1 MNIVILSF
9 ASFVLGSA
17 TWRTPPVDNG
27 GGGAA
32 GGTRV
37 RAGPCKIRIKI
48 SNGTNL
54 ILWI

>member
-27 GGGAA
+27 GGGGLQGARESA
-32 GGTRV
+32 RV
-37 RAGPCKIRIKI
+37 PVKYASRFQMVQ
-48 SNGTNL
+48 T
-54 ILWI
+54 